1 MQDELKEY
9 INLLADPANPLYL
22 LILLTLLLILLFIFI
37 YRYIIDPLRKKH
49 SMEKKELELKNI
61 KLMALF
67 AELDP
72 NPLIRINK
80 NGQIIHTNDAA
91 NILSKDS
98 TLVGK
103 NLNEILPDIN
113 ISIQDYIKQDKST
126 TISETINS
134 KFYTIT
140 IRGISYLDI
149 AQIYFDDLTERKM
162 FEEELQ
168 LSQMKLRELSGH
180 LRDTLE
186 DERQRIARELHDSI
200 GQNLNLIRMKL
211 MNNGHPADKLH
222 ENNITMLNAL
232 ESSINELKEI
242 TYNLKPKLLD
252 EQGLKAS
259 LNILVKKFSEESG
272 IKGSIDVTGFE
283 KRIDKKLELTFYRL
297 VQESINNILK
307 HSQASEFNIQLI
319 SKNNTIKLIVSDNG
333 IGFDMNLSGNAKYL
347 SGFGLLNMQER
358 VQSYNGKI
366 KINSSLGNGTIIFV
380 EIPVNE

>member
-126 TISETINS
+126 SISETINS